1 MFNVRLAGD
10 HLSWKWLFTWLPL
23 VMSLMVSDFV
33 LSIFLEM
40 ESTFVTEADISVQI
54 STNIL
59 CRSSWV
65 ISIWRKSHRSLQTGA
80 RQFYYGR

>member
-54 STNIL
+54 FTNIL
-59 CRSSWV
+59 SSE
-65 ISIWRKSHRSLQTGA
+65 IENKKA
-80 RQFYYGR
+80 FRQA